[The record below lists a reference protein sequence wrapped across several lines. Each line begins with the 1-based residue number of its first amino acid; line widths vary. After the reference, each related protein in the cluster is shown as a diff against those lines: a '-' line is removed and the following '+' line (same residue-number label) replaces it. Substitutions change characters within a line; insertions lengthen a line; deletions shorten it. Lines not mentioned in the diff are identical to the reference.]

1 MPKFRRSPVGTAFF
15 GLLFCGFQRRH
26 LYLLWSVYLHSLPI
40 ISFAKSFLFRPGFE
54 PGLLWPQRS
63 VLTTRRSG
71 PRTEAK
77 NLVGFYLCFLKRF
90 WYDFFNDMVQYFS
103 SGFLHCF
110 FLSYFLIM
118 RSVSYFCCRLCVLP
132 LREM

>member
-1 MPKFRRSPVGTAFF
+1 MPNFRRSPVGTAFF

-40 ISFAKSFLFRPGFE
+40 ISFAESYLFRPGLE

-71 PRTEAK
+71 PRTEAE

-90 WYDFFNDMVQYFS
+90 WYDFFIDMVQYFS
-103 SGFLHCF
+103 SGILHCF
-110 FLSYFLIM
+110 FLSYFLEF
-118 RSVSYFCCRLCVLP
+118 RSVTYFCYRLCVLP
-132 LREM
+132 LRKM